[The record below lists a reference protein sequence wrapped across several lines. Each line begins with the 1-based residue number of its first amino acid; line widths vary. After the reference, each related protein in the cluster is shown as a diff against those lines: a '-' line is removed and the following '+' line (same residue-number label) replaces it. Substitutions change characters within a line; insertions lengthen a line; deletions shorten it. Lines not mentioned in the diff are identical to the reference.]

1 MFTSVEHDFCSCA
14 EMHFVKLVIFYDIK
28 VNIFGI
34 QLQNENLAVGSL
46 IILFCIGFAVFCKAD
61 EMNKARTKV

>member
-1 MFTSVEHDFCSCA
+1 M
-14 EMHFVKLVIFYDIK
+14 
-28 VNIFGI
+28 NIFGI

-61 EMNKARTKV
+61 KMNKARIKA